1 MSRERRPDENPVVKL
16 LEEFEK
22 TAWRPVAPPWA
33 EGEKRRQETAR
44 RNEELLVAWRR
55 RRIRPAPEEDGA
67 S

>member
-1 MSRERRPDENPVVKL
+1 VKL

-33 EGEKRRQETAR
+33 ESEKRRQETAR

>member
-33 EGEKRRQETAR
+33 ESEKRRRQTAR

-55 RRIRPAPEEDGA
+55 RRIRPVPEEDGA
-67 S
+67 P